1 MKINTQYSHIHTLS
15 TRWKD
20 LDAFGHINNAI
31 FLTYIENA
39 RIDLLNLWRINNKS
53 KSIIIAS
60 IKIDYINQIKHPAKL
75 IIGQFISRLG
85 ETSFD
90 INADILCLDKKKFYA
105 KSKSTCVCFNY
116 ATNSKLKVYQK
127 IKDNYKSNYK

>member
-1 MKINTQYSHIHTLS
+1 MHIHTLS

-20 LDAFGHINNAI
+20 LDNFGHINNAI

-60 IKIDYINQIKHPAKL
+60 IKIDYINQISHPSEL
-75 IIGQFISRLG
+75 VIGQTISRIG
-85 ETSFD
+85 KTSFD
-90 INADILCLDKKKFYA
+90 INADILTSDKKMIYA
-105 KSKSTCVCFNY
+105 KSKTTCVCFNY
-116 ATNSKLKVYQK
+116 ITNNKLKVYQK
-127 IKDNYKSNYK
+127 IKDNYKPNHK

>member
-1 MKINTQYSHIHTLS
+1 MSPNYSYFHNLN

-39 RIDLLNLWRINNKS
+39 RIDLLDFWGINNKS

-60 IKIDYINQIKHPAKL
+60 IKIDYITQIDHPKQL
-75 IIGQFISRLG
+75 VVGQSISRLG
-85 ETSFD
+85 QTSFD
-90 INADILCLDKKKFYA
+90 INADILSNDKKIFYA
-105 KSKSTCVCFNY
+105 KSKATCVCFNY
-116 ATNSKLKVYQK
+116 ITNNKLKVYQK
-127 IKDNYKSNYK
+127 ITDNYKPNYK

>member
-60 IKIDYINQIKHPAKL
+60 IKIDYINQISHPSEL
-75 IIGQFISRLG
+75 VIGQTISRIG
-85 ETSFD
+85 KTSFD
-90 INADILCLDKKKFYA
+90 INADILTSDKKMIYA
-105 KSKSTCVCFNY
+105 KSKTTCVCFNY
-116 ATNSKLKVYQK
+116 ATNSKLKVYEK
-127 IKDNYKSNYK
+127 IKDSYKYNL

>member
-1 MKINTQYSHIHTLS
+1 MVSQYSYFHKIN

-31 FLTYIENA
+31 FLSYIENA
-39 RIDLLNLWRINNKS
+39 RIDLLNIYEINNKS

-60 IKIDYINQIKHPAKL
+60 IKIDYINQINHPTKL

-85 ETSFD
+85 QTSFD
-90 INADILCLDKKKFYA
+90 INADIFSLDKKKIYA

-116 ATNSKLKVYQK
+116 ITNNKLKVYQK
-127 IKDNYKSNYK
+127 IKDNYKPNYK